1 MIKVSETLNEAIKN
15 FLNFSPSVVS
25 HMENRENPHGVTKEQ
40 VGLSEIENVK
50 HTTKAEF
57 DAHISGAADKH
68 SGNDIMYSEGKSV
81 NEKINEIIID
91 GGGGTMYHNE
101 MLNRSSENAHP
112 IEAITGLRDEMGTTL
127 VFEAVTTDASDTA
140 LECSDTDS
148 EFINESGYIVMPE
161 NTIAKIDVVVIGVQ
175 CGSGGGINPVAGGI
189 WSTKGIAF
197 RVGSGNVSTF
207 KTDEMDVIR
216 MKPDETGTSAFMMSG
231 TGLRSFYINVK
242 GLADTEMH
250 WRAEVKITNVI
261 NFD

>member
-25 HMENRENPHGVTKEQ
+25 HMENRENPHGVTKDQ
-40 VGLSEIENVK
+40 VGLSNVENVK
-50 HTTKAEF
+50 LTSLERFGDHVEGKA
-57 DAHISGAADKH
+57 DNH

-112 IEAITGLRDEMGTTL
+112 IEAITGLRDEIGTTL
-127 VFEAVTTDASDTA
+127 VFEAVTTDASDTM
-140 LECSDTDS
+140 LTCSDTDS
-148 EFINESGYIVMPE
+148 EFINENGYIVMPE
-161 NTIAKIDVVVIGVQ
+161 RTIAKIDVAVIGVQ
-175 CGSGGGINPVAGGI
+175 LNDDGYITGNAGGM
-189 WSTKGIAF
+189 WSTKGMALQFGNSGVITYKVDEPTVMRLNSEETDTDARLY
-197 RVGSGNVSTF
+197 RVNAHGFSV
-207 KTDEMDVIR
+207 K
-216 MKPDETGTSAFMMSG
+216 
-231 TGLRSFYINVK
+231 VK